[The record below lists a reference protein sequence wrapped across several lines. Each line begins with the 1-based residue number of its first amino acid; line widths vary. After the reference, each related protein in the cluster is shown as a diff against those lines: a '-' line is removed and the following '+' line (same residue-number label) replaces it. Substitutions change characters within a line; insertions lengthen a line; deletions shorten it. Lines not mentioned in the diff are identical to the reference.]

1 MKITMHL
8 ILAAAIGLSCAWAQR
23 GGGGSTSGASGGGA
37 GGGATA
43 PSSPTG
49 GSTGAGTGNPSG
61 GRGSIPGPAIN
72 PSQQNQTQVA
82 PAPRPIF
89 ISGTVSTDDG
99 SPLPGS
105 MKIQAV
111 CGADQRILAHTGPQ
125 GDFSFQWG
133 QNIGIFEDAPQSGSN
148 SVFGGSSNGLPG
160 QASSMSMGG
169 GLANPLSNCELR
181 VDMPGY
187 ISSHAPLLSY
197 GQLDRIEVGTLI
209 IHRLTGE
216 EGTTVSVLSMK
227 APKSAKKEFQKGSDQ
242 FRQRKFKDAETNF
255 RKAVTEYPD
264 YADAWLSLGRAERQ
278 LGAHEAAREDFQKAM
293 DLDKKLLGPWQE
305 LGYLAADQSK
315 WEDAAKYLD
324 QATRLDPM
332 NSPMPW
338 FFSAVADFNLQRYDA
353 AERSIRAELRLDQDK
368 NPRAKYLLG
377 LILLARNDL
386 TGGAEALRA
395 FLKVAPSGSDAEMAK
410 KQLLRAESL
419 AAK

>member
-1 MKITMHL
+1 M
-8 ILAAAIGLSCAWAQR
+8 
-23 GGGGSTSGASGGGA
+23 
-37 GGGATA
+37 
-43 PSSPTG
+43 
-49 GSTGAGTGNPSG
+49 
-61 GRGSIPGPAIN
+61 
-72 PSQQNQTQVA
+72 A

-111 CGADQRILAHTGPQ
+111 CGADQRIVTHTGPQ

-133 QNIGIFEDAPQSGSN
+133 QNTGIFEDASQSGS
-148 SVFGGSSNGLPG
+148 SSIFGGSASGNAGAPSGLG
-160 QASSMSMGG
+160 T

-181 VDMPGY
+181 VDAAGY

-227 APKSAKKEFQKGSDQ
+227 APKSAKKNFQKGSDQ
-242 FRQRKFKDAETNF
+242 FRQRKFKEAEASF

-278 LGAHEAAREDFQKAM
+278 LGAHDAAREDFQKAM

-315 WEDAAKYLD
+315 WEEAAKFLD

-332 NSPMPW
+332 NSPAPW
-338 FFSAVADFNLQRYDA
+338 FFSAVADFNLQRYEA
-353 AERSIRAELRLDQDK
+353 AEHSIRAELRLDQNR

-386 TGGAEALRA
+386 TGGAEALRS
-395 FLKVAPSGSDAEMAK
+395 FLKVAPAGPDAEMAK
-410 KQLLRAESL
+410 KQLLRAEGM

>member
-1 MKITMHL
+1 MKITLHL

-23 GGGGSTSGASGGGA
+23 GGGSTGGASGGSTGG

-61 GRGSIPGPAIN
+61 GRGTITGPTMN
-72 PSQQNQTQVA
+72 PQQQNQTQVA

-111 CGADQRILAHTGPQ
+111 CGADQRIVTHTGPQ

-133 QNIGIFEDAPQSGSN
+133 QNTGIFEDASQSGS
-148 SVFGGSSNGLPG
+148 SSIFGGSPNGIPS
-160 QASSMSMGG
+160 AANSMGVT
-169 GLANPLSNCELR
+169 LANPLSNCELR
-181 VDMPGY
+181 VDAAGY

-197 GQLDRIEVGTLI
+197 GEIDRIEVGTLI

-227 APKSAKKEFQKGSDQ
+227 APKNAKKDFQKGSDQ
-242 FRQRKFKDAETNF
+242 FRQRKFQDAQASF
-255 RKAVTEYPD
+255 KKAVTAYPE
-264 YADAWLSLGRAERQ
+264 YADAWVSLGRTEKQ
-278 LGAHEAAREDFQKAM
+278 LGARDAAQEDFQKAM

-305 LGYLAADQSK
+305 LGYLASDQSK
-315 WEDAAKYLD
+315 WEEAAKYLD

-332 NSPMPW
+332 NSPAPW
-338 FFSAVADFNLQRYDA
+338 FFSAVADFNLQRYEA
-353 AERSIRAELRLDQDK
+353 AERSIRAELRLDQNR

-395 FLKVAPSGSDAEMAK
+395 FLKVAPAGPDADMAK
-410 KQLLRAESL
+410 KQLLRVESL
-419 AAK
+419 ATK

>member
-1 MKITMHL
+1 MKITLHL
-8 ILAAAIGLSCAWAQR
+8 IVAAAIGLSCAWAQR
-23 GGGGSTSGASGGGA
+23 GGGSTGGAA
-37 GGGATA
+37 GGGAAGGGGTTA

-49 GSTGAGTGNPSG
+49 GSTGTGTSNPGG
-61 GRGSIPGPAIN
+61 GRGVITGPTN
-72 PSQQNQTQVA
+72 PTQQNPTQVA

-111 CGADQRILAHTGPQ
+111 CGADQRIVTHTGPQ

-133 QNIGIFEDAPQSGSN
+133 QNTGIFEDASQSGS
-148 SVFGGSSNGLPG
+148 SSIFGPSSGG
-160 QASSMSMGG
+160 MSSAASNMGV

-181 VDMPGY
+181 VDQPGY
-187 ISSHAPLLSY
+187 LSSHAPLLSY

-209 IHRLTGE
+209 IHRITGE

-227 APKSAKKEFQKGSDQ
+227 APKGAKKDFQKGTDQ
-242 FRQRKFKDAETNF
+242 FRQRKFKDAETSF
-255 RKAVTEYPD
+255 RKAVTAYPD
-264 YADAWLSLGRAERQ
+264 YADAWLSLGRTERQ
-278 LGAHEAAREDFQKAM
+278 LGAQDSAREDFQKAM

-305 LGYLAADQSK
+305 LGYMAADQSK

-332 NSPMPW
+332 NSAMPW
-338 FFSAVADFNLQRYDA
+338 FFSAVADFNLQRYEA
-353 AERSIRAELRLDQDK
+353 AERSIRAELRLDQNK
-368 NPRAKYLLG
+368 NPKAKYLLG

-395 FLKVAPSGSDAEMAK
+395 FLKVAPAGADADIAK
-410 KQLLRAESL
+410 KQLMRAESL

>member
-1 MKITMHL
+1 MKITLHL

-23 GGGGSTSGASGGGA
+23 GGGASGGASGGA

-43 PSSPTG
+43 PSNPTG
-49 GSTGAGTGNPSG
+49 GSSGAGSGNPGG
-61 GRGSIPGPAIN
+61 GRGSNPAPTMN
-72 PSQQNQTQVA
+72 PSQQNQTQ
-82 PAPRPIF
+82 PTQAPRPIF

-105 MKIQAV
+105 LKIQAI
-111 CGADQRILAHTGPQ
+111 CGADQRIMAHTGPQ
-125 GDFSFQWG
+125 GDFSFLWG
-133 QNIGIFEDAPQSGSN
+133 QSAGIFEDASQSGSN
-148 SVFGGSSNGLPG
+148 SAFGGSSNGMP
-160 QASSMSMGG
+160 GG
-169 GLANPLSNCELR
+169 GSGLGTGLASPLSNCELR
-181 VDMPGY
+181 VDLPGY
-187 ISSHAPLLSY
+187 LSSHAPLLSY

-209 IHRLTGE
+209 IHRVTGE

-227 APKSAKKEFQKGSDQ
+227 APKNAKKDFQKGTDQ
-242 FRQRKFKDAETNF
+242 FRQRKFKDAEANF

-264 YADAWLSLGRAERQ
+264 YADAWVSLGRTERQ
-278 LGAHEAAREDFQKAM
+278 LGAHDAAREDFQKAM

-324 QATRLDPM
+324 QANRLDPM
-332 NSPMPW
+332 NSPAPW
-338 FFSAVADFNLQRYDA
+338 FFSAVADFNLQRYEA
-353 AERSIRAELRLDQDK
+353 AERSIRAELRLDQDR

-395 FLKVAPSGSDAEMAK
+395 YLKVAPAGPDAEMAK
-410 KQLLRAESL
+410 KQLVRVEGM

>member
-1 MKITMHL
+1 MKITLH
-8 ILAAAIGLSCAWAQR
+8 IIVAAAIGLSCAWAQR
-23 GGGGSTSGASGGGA
+23 GGGSTGGASGGAA
-37 GGGATA
+37 GGTAA
-43 PSSPTG
+43 PSNPTG
-49 GSTGAGTGNPSG
+49 PSTGTGTGNPGS
-61 GRGSIPGPAIN
+61 GRGTVTGPTN
-72 PSQQNQTQVA
+72 PTQQNQTQAA

-111 CGADQRILAHTGPQ
+111 CGADQRIVAHTGQQ
-125 GDFSFQWG
+125 GDFSFLWG
-133 QNIGIFEDAPQSGSN
+133 QNSGIFEDASQSGSS
-148 SVFGGSSNGLPG
+148 SVFGPSSGGSGGMSGA
-160 QASSMSMGG
+160 ASSMGV

-181 VDMPGY
+181 VDAAGY
-187 ISSHAPLLSY
+187 LSSHAPLLSY

-209 IHRLTGE
+209 IHRVTGE

-227 APKSAKKEFQKGSDQ
+227 APKDAKKDFKKGADQ
-242 FRQRKFKDAETNF
+242 FRQRKFKDAETSF

-264 YADAWLSLGRAERQ
+264 YADAWLSLGRTERQ
-278 LGAHEAAREDFQKAM
+278 LGAHEAAHEDFQKAM

-332 NSPMPW
+332 NSAVPW
-338 FFSAVADFNLQRYDA
+338 FFSAVADFNLQRYEA
-353 AERSIRAELRLDQDK
+353 AERSIRAEVRLDQDK

-377 LILLARNDL
+377 LILLARNDM
-386 TGGAEALRA
+386 TGAAEALRG
-395 FLKVAPSGSDAEMAK
+395 FLKVAPAGPDAEMAK

>member
-1 MKITMHL
+1 VKITLYL
-8 ILAAAIGLSCAWAQR
+8 ILAATIGLNCAWAQR
-23 GGGGSTSGASGGGA
+23 GGGSGGGASGGGA
-37 GGGATA
+37 GGGGTTA

-49 GSTGAGTGNPSG
+49 GSTGAGTGNTG
-61 GRGSIPGPAIN
+61 GTRGTITSPTSPT
-72 PSQQNQTQVA
+72 QQNPTQVA

-111 CGADQRILAHTGPQ
+111 CGADERIVAHTGPQ

-133 QNIGIFEDAPQSGSN
+133 QNIGIFEDASQSGS
-148 SVFGGSSNGLPG
+148 SSIFGSSSGNAG
-160 QASSMSMGG
+160 AANSMGV

-227 APKSAKKEFQKGSDQ
+227 APKNAKKDFQKGADQ
-242 FRQRKFKDAETNF
+242 FRQRKFNDAQTSF

-278 LGAHEAAREDFQKAM
+278 LGAHDAARDDFQKAM

-305 LGYLAADQSK
+305 LGYISADQSK

-332 NSPMPW
+332 NSPIPW
-338 FFSAVADFNLQRYDA
+338 FFSAVADFNLQRYEA
-353 AERSIRAELRLDQDK
+353 AERSIRAELRLDQDR

-377 LILLARNDL
+377 LILLARNDA

-395 FLKVAPSGSDAEMAK
+395 FLKVAPAGPDAEMAK
-410 KQLLRAESL
+410 KQLLRAEGM